1 MGHSDISVTM
11 NIYNEAT
18 KEKKEEAFK
27 NLENKMEISWF
38 ILRQNLRQMTEK
50 MREFLKKYK
59 IPNL

>member
-50 MREFLKKYK
+50 MREFFKKV
-59 IPNL
+59 